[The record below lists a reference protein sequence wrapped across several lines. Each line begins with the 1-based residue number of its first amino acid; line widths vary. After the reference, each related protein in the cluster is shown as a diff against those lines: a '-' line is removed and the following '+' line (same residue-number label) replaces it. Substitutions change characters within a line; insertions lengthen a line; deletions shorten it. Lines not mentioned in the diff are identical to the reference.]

1 MEGKEFKKP
10 TPIELGKDVK
20 FTRYRRITGY
30 LSVLTQFCN
39 AKQHEEHDRVKHA

>member
-1 MEGKEFKKP
+1 MKNKYP
-10 TPIELGKDVK
+10 TEAERGKDVK

-39 AKQHEEHDRVKHA
+39 AKQKEEQDRVKHA